1 MTDQRADVAGW
12 ITPPAD
18 GGERLDGRSA
28 ALITADR
35 VLTGRRG
42 RAEGGLEVL
51 GGADDAAAREAGR
64 GGQEDEGARQAGAQG
79 AVRPEGVQGW
89 GRGHTFK
96 YGSGG
101 VRRGVI
107 PPPVRASPRP
117 ARLAAVSSPYVPRP
131 AGCLACRPGAARGAA

>member
-51 GGADDAAAREAGR
+51 GGADDAAARETGR
-64 GGQEDEGARQAGAQG
+64 GGQEDEGARQAGAQ
-79 AVRPEGVQGW
+79 AEGVQGR
-89 GRGHTFK
+89 GRDHAFK

-131 AGCLACRPGAARGAA
+131 SGCLARRPGAARGAA

>member
-51 GGADDAAAREAGR
+51 GGADDAWMFTEWKTSKRLL
-64 GGQEDEGARQAGAQG
+64 
-79 AVRPEGVQGW
+79 
-89 GRGHTFK
+89 TFSMEK
-96 YGSGG
+96 E
-101 VRRGVI
+101 I
-107 PPPVRASPRP
+107 WKKPK
-117 ARLAAVSSPYVPRP
+117 
-131 AGCLACRPGAARGAA
+131 

>member
-51 GGADDAAAREAGR
+51 GGADDAAREAGR
-64 GGQEDEGARQAGAQG
+64 GG
-79 AVRPEGVQGW
+79 AV
-89 GRGHTFK
+89 
-96 YGSGG
+96 
-101 VRRGVI
+101 
-107 PPPVRASPRP
+107 
-117 ARLAAVSSPYVPRP
+117 L
-131 AGCLACRPGAARGAA
+131 LRGATSWRWGPRRSSRGA